1 MEPFA
6 AIPISVD
13 EALDRVLAVAHVLS
27 VESVPLLEAEGRV
40 LAVDLSS
47 PIDLP
52 PFANSAMDGYAMR
65 AIDTTGATVDNPV
78 RLAIIDRVAAG
89 SVSTRHLT
97 TGQAAR
103 IMTGA
108 PIPAGADVV
117 IPFELVREDPPGT
130 LVVNMPLNSGNYIR
144 LPGEDVTRGDMPLT
158 DHMLLGPAA
167 LGLAASMGF
176 ARLPCYRRPRV
187 AILGTGDELVP
198 PGEPLLPGQ
207 IYDSNDY
214 MLAPLARRAGAEVIF
229 LGRAGDSEHAMQA
242 VIAQS
247 IAAGVDFIVT
257 SGGVS
262 VGDFD
267 MIKEVLRVAG
277 QIAFW
282 RIRMRPGKPLAFGT
296 IDGIPL
302 LGLPGNPIAA
312 FVGFML
318 FGRSLLRRMQGQT
331 ALPAFLSARCGEPI
345 RNGSGKRNFLRGRAT
360 IADGQLVVRL
370 AGGQLPSQLAP
381 LVAGNCLI
389 AAHEDRTQYDIGE
402 LIPILPLDD
411 GSFQPG

>member
-6 AIPISVD
+6 ATPISVD
-13 EALDRVLAVAHVLS
+13 EALDRVLAAAHVLS
-27 VESVPLLEAEGRV
+27 VELVPLLEADGRV
-40 LAVDLSS
+40 LAADLSS

-52 PFANSAMDGYAMR
+52 PFANSAMDGYAVR
-65 AIDTTGATVDNPV
+65 ANDTAGAALDNPV
-78 RLAIIDRVAAG
+78 RLDIIDRVAAG
-89 SVSTRHLT
+89 YVSTRQVA

-108 PIPAGADVV
+108 PIPDGADVV
-117 IPFELVREDPPGT
+117 IPFEVVTEDPSGT
-130 LVVNMPLNSGNYIR
+130 LVVSTPTNSGNYIR
-144 LPGEDVTRGDMPLT
+144 LPGEDVIRGATPLT
-158 DHMLLGPAA
+158 DHMVLGPAA

-176 ARLPCYRRPRV
+176 AGLPCYRRPRV

-242 VIAQS
+242 LIARS
-247 IAAGVDFIVT
+247 IAAGVDLIVT

-267 MIKEVLRVAG
+267 MVKEVLRVAG

-282 RIRMRPGKPLAFGT
+282 RVRMRPGKPLAFGT

-312 FVGFML
+312 FVGFTL
-318 FGRSLLRRMQGQT
+318 FGRTILRHMQGQ
-331 ALPAFLSARCGEPI
+331 APLPAFLSARCGEQI

-360 IADGQLVVRL
+360 IADGQLIVRL
-370 AGGQLPSQLAP
+370 AGGQLPSQLVP

-389 AAHEDRTQYDIGE
+389 AAHEDRALYDIGE
-402 LIPILPLDD
+402 PIPILPLDD
-411 GSFQPG
+411 AHFLPD